1 VGEGADVRQDRAVKE
16 DTVMRSLTVP
26 ALVIAALLGGA
37 SAPAST
43 DGGLVSKRSAHTVD
57 QTLDRLEAALK
68 DAGAKIVAR
77 LDHTAEAKAI
87 GRPMR
92 PTALVIFGNPAV
104 GAPLMLRNQTIGID
118 LPMKALAWEDERGQ
132 VWLTYNAPGYLAERH
147 GVSGS
152 TEALEAMRKGLER
165 FTDAAT
171 RP

>member
-1 VGEGADVRQDRAVKE
+1 VKE
-16 DTVMRSLTVP
+16 GTVMRSLIVP

-43 DGGLVSKRSAHTVD
+43 DTGLVSKRSAHTVD

-77 LDHTAEAKAI
+77 LDHTAEAKAL

-132 VWLTYNAPGYLAERH
+132 VWLTYNAPAYLAERH

-152 TEALEAMRKGLER
+152 TEALDAMRKGLER
-165 FTDAAT
+165 FTNAAT

>member
-1 VGEGADVRQDRAVKE
+1 MVAPSARSERAWWWTFLVHLGAGAWPPRAE
-16 DTVMRSLTVP
+16 P
-26 ALVIAALLGGA
+26 AA
-37 SAPAST
+37 
-43 DGGLVSKRSAHTVD
+43 
-57 QTLDRLEAALK
+57 QTLRFACLALK

-77 LDHTAEAKAI
+77 LDHMAEAKAI

-92 PTALVIFGNPAV
+92 RTALLIFGNPAV

-132 VWLTYNAPGYLAERH
+132 VWLTYNAPAYLAERH

-152 TEALEAMRKGLER
+152 TEALDAMRKGLER

>member
-1 VGEGADVRQDRAVKE
+1 VKE
-16 DTVMRSLTVP
+16 GTIMRSLIVS

-37 SAPAST
+37 SAPGST
-43 DGGLVSKRSAHTVD
+43 HGGLVSKRSAHTVD
-57 QTLDRLEAALK
+57 QTLDRLEAGLK
-68 DAGAKIVAR
+68 GAGAKIVAR
-77 LDHTAEAKAI
+77 LDHTAEAKAL
-87 GRPMR
+87 GRSMR
-92 PTALVIFGNPAV
+92 PTALLIFGNPAV

-132 VWLTYNAPGYLAERH
+132 VWLTYNAPAYLAERH

-165 FTDAAT
+165 FIDGAT

>member
-1 VGEGADVRQDRAVKE
+1 
-16 DTVMRSLTVP
+16 M
-26 ALVIAALLGGA
+26 
-37 SAPAST
+37 
-43 DGGLVSKRSAHTVD
+43 
-57 QTLDRLEAALK
+57 EAALK
-68 DAGAKIVAR
+68 DAGAKIVAH

-92 PTALVIFGNPAV
+92 PTALLIFGNPAV

-118 LPMKALAWEDERGQ
+118 LPMKALAWEDEQGQ
-132 VWLTYNAPGYLAERH
+132 VWLTYNAPAYLAERH

-152 TEALEAMRKGLER
+152 TEALEAMRKALER